1 MVYHIKIERIPYEEP
16 YHLELHWDI
25 STSTQSVKFVLYQNA
40 NDLLTI
46 ASGLENFPLHANDLF
61 SYEIGSEKKADNFAY
76 YFQLNAFLTNP
87 LGQSA
92 LHIKFCNNS
101 SSPYTSSS
109 EFYIHTLPSDINRL
123 GNLFRKFSE
132 LKDSFLIWNDK
143 EDFIGEEYE
152 YKWYQI
158 K

>member
-92 LHIKFCNNS
+92 YILNFAIIHLHLTHLAQNFIFI
-101 SSPYTSSS
+101 PYQVIS
-109 EFYIHTLPSDINRL
+109 IV
-123 GNLFRKFSE
+123 
-132 LKDSFLIWNDK
+132 
-143 EDFIGEEYE
+143 
-152 YKWYQI
+152 
-158 K
+158 